1 MSSHTL
7 HKLAGHILINSQA
20 RQAML
25 NGNRESILRQFDL
38 TREERQALS
47 QMRADSTASLL
58 AGLEALSKSN
68 ATDDESHP
76 AIEERIGVRSQQLI
90 FR

>member
-1 MSSHTL
+1 MPSHTL
-7 HKLAGHILINSQA
+7 HKLAGHILLNSQA

-47 QMRADSTASLL
+47 QMQVDSAVSLL
-58 AGLEALSKSN
+58 ASLEALSKSG
-68 ATDDESHP
+68 ATDEESP
-76 AIEERIGVRSQQLI
+76 SSVEDRIGVRSQQLI

>member
-7 HKLAGHILINSQA
+7 HKLAGHILLNSQA

-25 NGNRESILRQFDL
+25 NGNRESVLRQFDL

-47 QMRADSTASLL
+47 QMRADSATGLL
-58 AGLEALSKSN
+58 ATLESLAQSSV
-68 ATDDESHP
+68 TDDESP
-76 AIEERIGVRSQQLI
+76 SSIGDRIGVRSQQLI